1 MINGIINIYKE
12 AGFTSHD
19 VVAKLRGIVKQ
30 KKIGHTG
37 TLDPDAV
44 GVLPVC
50 FGNATKL
57 CDMLTDKSKEY
68 RACMLLGETSDTQD
82 ASGTILS
89 RTQVNVGEEEV
100 RDAVMSFVGEY
111 DQIPPMY
118 SALKVNGKKL
128 YELARQGVEI
138 ERKPRRV
145 EIHHI
150 KIEEIN
156 LPRVTFSVGCSKGTY
171 IRTLCADI
179 GDRLGCGALM
189 ETLQRTRVGNFH
201 IEQALKL
208 LQIEELVG
216 ENRLEEYV
224 IAPDAVF
231 EEYEPLTV
239 MPEFDKVLLNG
250 NKLYFKQV
258 RAVRKRFEDGEW
270 VRVYAGNGKFTG
282 VYTYCEQEHCFK
294 PYKMFL

>member
-1 MINGIINIYKE
+1 
-12 AGFTSHD
+12 
-19 VVAKLRGIVKQ
+19 
-30 KKIGHTG
+30 
-37 TLDPDAV
+37 
-44 GVLPVC
+44 
-50 FGNATKL
+50 
-57 CDMLTDKSKEY
+57 
-68 RACMLLGETSDTQD
+68 MLLGETSDTQD
-82 ASGTILS
+82 ASGTILN
-89 RTQVNVGEEEV
+89 RTQVNVNEEEV

-208 LQIEELVG
+208 SQIEELVR

-231 EEYEPLTV
+231 EEYESLTV

-258 RAVRKRFEDGEW
+258 RAVRKRFEDGERT
-270 VRVYAGNGKFTG
+270 RVYAGNGTFTG